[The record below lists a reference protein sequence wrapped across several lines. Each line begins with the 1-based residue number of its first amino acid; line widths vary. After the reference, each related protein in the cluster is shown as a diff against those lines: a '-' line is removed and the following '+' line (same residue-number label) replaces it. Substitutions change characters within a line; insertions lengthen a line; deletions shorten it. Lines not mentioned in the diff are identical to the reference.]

1 MFPSSDTP
9 HEQRSA
15 LRRFLNR
22 WDVDQ
27 ATFFAVMVRGWQ
39 FVSGPITI
47 SLIVLYF
54 SKAMQGYY
62 YAFMPILA
70 AQLFF
75 ELSLHVV
82 IINSASHEWALLET
96 DATGRVTG
104 DSVAL
109 SRLAGLVRFT
119 SRWYA
124 VVSLLFVIAIGAIG
138 VSVLSKQSL
147 PASEWMGPWI
157 ATVIATGLMLF
168 ILPYQATLEGCG
180 QLPTVNRYRL
190 AQAVTGTIVVAACIV
205 SGFGLWAIA
214 ASAFSRFVWEVILIA
229 VRYRPFFGSLRIVEA
244 TSDRE
249 WLNEAW
255 PFMWRLAVQGVAGY
269 FAMHLVTLVIFSYH
283 GDEAG
288 GRFGMTW
295 QILTALQAGAFAWVE
310 TRRPLFGNLIAQ
322 REFDRLDKLWL
333 RLSSIS
339 TGLFVAAVAALIVAI
354 WALQIMTW
362 PIAEKIGNRM
372 LPLTPTLMLGIA
384 LIALHIPRCQ
394 NIYIRAH
401 KRDPYLIPG
410 LVINASIG
418 GLVWYL
424 GRRFGADGVVAAY
437 LGVIVL
443 LQLPVW
449 SIVWNKCRREWHV

>member
-1 MFPSSDTP
+1 
-9 HEQRSA
+9 
-15 LRRFLNR
+15 
-22 WDVDQ
+22 VDQ

-39 FVSGPITI
+39 FLSGPITI
-47 SLIVLYF
+47 FLIAVYF
-54 SKAMQGYY
+54 SRAMQGYY

-82 IINSASHEWALLET
+82 IINSASHEWASLET
-96 DATGRVTG
+96 DATGSVTG
-104 DSVAL
+104 DAVAL

-124 VVSLLFVIAIGAIG
+124 VVSLLFVVAIGVIG

-147 PASEWMGPWI
+147 PASVWMGPWI
-157 ATVIATGLMLF
+157 ATVISTGLMLL

-180 QLPTVNRYRL
+180 QLPIVNRYRL
-190 AQAVTGTIVVAACIV
+190 AQAITGTIVVAVCIA
-205 SGFGLWAIA
+205 SGLGLWAIA
-214 ASAFSRFVWEVILIA
+214 ASSFSRLIWELILVA
-229 VRYRPFFGSLRIVEA
+229 GRYRPFFRSLFSVDA

-249 WLNEAW
+249 WLHESW
-255 PFMWRLAVQGVAGY
+255 PCMWRLAVQGVAGY

-310 TRRPLFGNLIAQ
+310 TRRPLFGILIAR
-322 REFDRLDKLWL
+322 REFGRLDELWL

-339 TGLFVAAVAALIVAI
+339 TALFVTAVVGFVAALWV
-354 WALQIMTW
+354 LQMLTW
-362 PIAEKIGNRM
+362 PIAEEVGNRM
-372 LPLTPTLMLGIA
+372 LPLMPTLMLGTA
-384 LIALHIPRCQ
+384 LVALHVPRCQ

-401 KRDPYLIPG
+401 KRDPFLIPG
-410 LVINASIG
+410 LVVNASIG

-424 GRRFGADGVVAAY
+424 GRRFGATGVAAAY

-443 LQLPVW
+443 VQFPVW
-449 SIVWNKCRREWHV
+449 WIIWNKCRREWHTTEPTTS